1 MTQKW
6 NLQDIRPAESR
17 RRTGQGPTLNAQT
30 PTMERRPVPRMSES
44 PEVNDLDVSTIP
56 IKDGNKE
63 GKKKYIV
70 LTAIVSILIVSVFAL
85 SAILSKTTLTVY
97 PEFREP
103 VVNAEFT
110 AYPDRREGAL
120 SYEIITI
127 EETGE
132 QQVAASGEEYVETQA
147 KGFIE
152 IVKTTA
158 GSERLIKNT
167 RFRSPN
173 GLVFRVQES
182 VIVPGAIKDA
192 SGTLVP
198 GTIRAEVFADAV
210 GQEYNLEANTRFD
223 VPGFKESNLNELYSA
238 IYAVN
243 REAMAGGY
251 KGQKFLIND
260 AELSTARQ
268 QLQLDLR
275 NKLLARIETEKP
287 AGFTTFPN
295 SVAFSFVALPTV
307 SYGENLVTIR
317 EQAVLQMPL
326 FKEGEFANFLAKET
340 ISTYNREQVRIVD
353 PKALTFE
360 YVDQSI
366 NSSNIAN
373 LTALTFK
380 IIGKPTIVWE
390 FDAEKLQ
397 KDLADKSKTSISGVL
412 TAHPGIRSAKVSS
425 KPFWRRSVPSESADI
440 EVVEVIG
447 EE

>member
-17 RRTGQGPTLNAQT
+17 RRQPGQIPTLNTQQ
-30 PTMERRPVPRMSES
+30 RMSSKSES
-44 PEVNDLDVSTIP
+44 QFDDDASTII

-63 GKKKYIV
+63 GKKKYILLIAV
-70 LTAIVSILIVSVFAL
+70 VVILIVSVFGL
-85 SAILSKTTLTVY
+85 SAVLSKTTLTVY
-97 PEFREP
+97 PEYREP
-103 VVNAEFT
+103 MVNAEFT

-120 SYEIITI
+120 SYEIVTL
-127 EETGE
+127 EATDEKQVSATGE
-132 QQVAASGEEYVETQA
+132 EFVETQA

-167 RFRSPN
+167 RFRTPE
-173 GLVFRVQES
+173 GLIFRIQES
-182 VIVPGAIKDA
+182 VVVPGAMKDG
-192 SGTLVP
+192 SGAVVP
-198 GTIRAEVFADAV
+198 GTIRAEVFADTM
-210 GQEYNLEANTRFD
+210 GQEYNLPANTRFD
-223 VPGFKESNLNELYSA
+223 VPGFKESNLNELYNA

-243 REAMAGGY
+243 KEEMTGGY
-251 KGQKFLIND
+251 KGKKFIIND

-268 QLQLDLR
+268 ELQLKLR
-275 NKLLARIETEKP
+275 DALLAKIATEKP
-287 AGFTTFPN
+287 AGFTTFAN
-295 SVAFSFVALPTV
+295 SVSFTFQALPTV

-340 ISTYNREQVRIVD
+340 ISTYNREQVRIQD
-353 PKALTFE
+353 ISKLEFSYIDATT
-360 YVDQSI
+360 
-366 NSSNIAN
+366 NSTNLAN

-380 IIGKPTIVWE
+380 IVGKPTIVWE
-390 FDAEKLQ
+390 FNAEQLQ
-397 KDLADKSKTSISGVL
+397 KDLANKSKTSISGVL

-425 KPFWRRSVPSESADI
+425 KPFWRRSFPEDSADI
-440 EVVEVIG
+440 EVVEIIG